1 MAFANI
7 KADIDRYYDAT
18 KCGYRYFVWRDLPS
32 LLAVFTYRFGHWV
45 SQKKSRLLRLCLYL
59 FYFYSCVFVR
69 LLTGI
74 QIPKFCK
81 IGPGLRIHHFGLLI
95 LNGGVTMGSNCTL
108 RPGVVIGNLH
118 SSDDI
123 PVLGDNVEVG
133 VGAKILGRIRIG
145 NNCRIGA
152 NTFVNFDVP
161 DGSTVV
167 GEKGHIVQRSD
178 DLEK

>member
-18 KCGYRYFVWRDLPS
+18 KCGYRIFVWRDLPS
-32 LLAVFTYRFGHWV
+32 LLAVLTYRYGHWV
-45 SQKKSRLLRLCLYL
+45 SLKKSRLLRLGLYL
-59 FYFYSCVFVR
+59 FYFYPCVFIR
-69 LLTGI
+69 FLTGI

-118 SSDDI
+118 GGDDI
-123 PVLGDNVEVG
+123 SVLGDSVEVG

-145 NNCRIGA
+145 NNAKIGA
-152 NTFVNFDVP
+152 NAVVVHDVP
-161 DGSTVV
+161 DGAKAV
-167 GEKGHIVQRSD
+167 GVPARCC
-178 DLEK
+178 